1 MWQNCNICWTG
12 KAAFVNMPAAAGHLA
27 LVPRGMKFMALRNG
41 RGTSSNIQAILKATA
56 YSIMVLAA
64 VALFGTAGVLSPA
77 TAQVKAPAKA
87 KLKPAVKADPSDNVA
102 DQLNAQW
109 QQENAAYAGF
119 TQVLPAPAPA
129 SVQAAM
135 VPVSFATPAVSGDW
149 GDRLVSRAM
158 NYLGT
163 PYRYGGTSP
172 KTGFDCSG
180 FVYYL
185 YGAVFGQQ
193 IPRMPHDMAREGTP
207 VARADLVRGDLVF
220 FGHRGTFTHIGIYA
234 GDGQF
239 VHATHRGSPV
249 MVTSLDAD
257 YYRQRYMTAVRL
269 SPQ

>member
-1 MWQNCNICWTG
+1 MST
-12 KAAFVNMPAAAGHLA
+12 AANPHPSLDGRA
-27 LVPRGMKFMALRNG
+27 ALRHKG
-41 RGTSSNIQAILKATA
+41 MGFRHEEKKLTHRTA
-56 YSIMVLAA
+56 FRSIMVLAA
-64 VALFGTAGVLSPA
+64 LASFGAAGVPSPA
-77 TAQVKAPAKA
+77 SAQVKAPAKS
-87 KLKPAVKADPSDNVA
+87 KLKPAAKADPSDTMA
-102 DQLNAQW
+102 DQLNARW
-109 QQENAAYAGF
+109 QQENGAYAGF
-119 TQVLPAPAPA
+119 TQAQPAAA
-129 SVQAAM
+129 SVQATM
-135 VPVSFATPAVSGDW
+135 IPVSFASPAVAGDC

-193 IPRMPHDMAREGTP
+193 IPRMPREMAREGTP
-207 VARADLVRGDLVF
+207 IARADLARGDIVF
-220 FGHRGTFTHIGIYA
+220 FGSRGTFTHIGIYA

-269 SPQ
+269 SPH